1 MGSNDV
7 SFAILLI
14 NSGVELIYINT
25 QFLVS
30 TVLIHN
36 STITLYD
43 YFEAKDK
50 SALSE
55 HRKTVRTEYNSVN
68 N

>member
-25 QFLVS
+25 QLLVS
-30 TVLIHN
+30 MVLTHDSKITV
-36 STITLYD
+36 YD
-43 YFEAKDK
+43 YFEAKGK

-55 HRKTVRTEYNSVN
+55 HR
-68 N
+68 